1 MGKYLLIIIIL
12 LLSGYI
18 AWQRHM
24 IEQLT
29 ETQGVA
35 SADRG
40 GIELSLAKTEGAL
53 AGFEMVSRR
62 DRSQLLELKRLLQV
76 KDHQIESMRR
86 GQLLTITAYSPSIA
100 ATDGTP
106 FLTAS
111 NSPVREGIVAV
122 SRDLQDRGWSFGR
135 KVYIDSMGVFT
146 IEDLLHERWTNQ
158 LDVFMFSTQR
168 AIQFGKKNLRVFL
181 LGS

>member
-1 MGKYLLIIIIL
+1 MGKYVFILIIM
-12 LLSGYI
+12 LLSGVI
-18 AWQRHM
+18 VWQRHM

-29 ETQGVA
+29 EVHGAA
-35 SADRG
+35 SAGRG
-40 GIELSLAKTEGAL
+40 DVELSLAKTEGAL

-62 DRSQLLELKRLLQV
+62 DRVQLLELKRLIQV
-76 KDHQIESMRR
+76 KEHQIESMRR
-86 GQLLTITAYSPSIA
+86 GQILTITAYSPSIA

-111 NSPVREGIVAV
+111 NSPVREGIIAV
-122 SRDLQDRGWSFGR
+122 SRDLQERGWTFGR

-146 IEDLLHERWTNQ
+146 VEDLLHERWTNQ
-158 LDVFMFSTQR
+158 LDIFMFSTQR
-168 AIQFGKKNLRVFL
+168 AIQFGKKNLRCFL